1 MRRLT
6 RPVIAV
12 LLFLGFLSAFAVPA
26 FLFIEDHQ
34 KDYRLRIAETARAQA
49 QGLYSY
55 LGPFLV
61 SAYAFGFSADS
72 WRTASFEAHAK
83 RLVERWPVL
92 SHLTIAPGG
101 VVSAVYPAYE
111 GRSPVGIDIFADSD
125 RKEDAIKA
133 RDTKTLVLSRP
144 YLLANG
150 YLGIAARY
158 PVYVIGEDGRDRFWG
173 LSVAVLRIDKLVELS
188 GLPGLER
195 RGYRW
200 ALSLAGEDGSPF
212 AASAAGPPG
221 PGEAVRQLVE
231 LPDHS
236 WSLTLGPERPR
247 PYGLIRAVAAALCAA
262 AAAMVAYLASRWIA
276 RSRELAELTS
286 RLSAS
291 VAEKETLLREIHH
304 RVKNNLMVVES
315 VVALQSIDA
324 QGTRFEEAFAQLAKR
339 IHSISLIHDK
349 LYRGKD
355 LDSVDAAPY
364 VRDLVEY
371 IADTLGD
378 SEQGMEVEADEF
390 PLPAKSAMPVGLILT
405 ELCTNAFKYGANAP
419 VRVRLRREADQV
431 RLEVEDDGPPPPENF
446 RESGGLGLRLVEA
459 LVSQI
464 FGSWRVESGPPV
476 RFVVEFP
483 LDPTEP
489 RPLPA
494 DASR

>member
-12 LLFLGFLSAFAVPA
+12 LLFLGFLFAFAVPA
-26 FLFIEDHQ
+26 SLFIEDHQ
-34 KDYRLRIAETARAQA
+34 NDYRLRLSETARAQA
-49 QGLYSY
+49 QSLYSY

-61 SAYAFGFSADS
+61 SAYAFGFSAES

-83 RLVERWPVL
+83 RLAERWTVL

-111 GRSPVGIDIFADSD
+111 GRSPVGIDLFADPVRSA
-125 RKEDAIKA
+125 DAVKA

-150 YLGIAARY
+150 HLGIAARY
-158 PVYVIGEDGRDRFWG
+158 PVYVVGEGGKDRFWG
-173 LSVAVLRIDKLVELS
+173 LSVAVLRMDKLIDLS
-188 GLPGLER
+188 GLPDLER

-200 ALSLAGEDGSPF
+200 ALTLAGEEAAPF
-212 AASAAGPPG
+212 AAGIEGPPG
-221 PGEAVRQLVE
+221 PREAVHQLIE

-236 WSLTLGPERPR
+236 WKLTIGPERPR
-247 PYGLIRAVAAALCAA
+247 PYGLIRALAAAVCAA
-262 AAAMVAYLASRWIA
+262 AAAMGAYLASRWIT
-276 RSRELAELTS
+276 RSRELAELTE

-315 VVALQSIDA
+315 VVSLQSIDA

-371 IADTLGD
+371 IADTLG
-378 SEQGMEVEADEF
+378 SPEQGAEVDAEDFAF
-390 PLPAKSAMPVGLILT
+390 PAKSAMPVGLILT

-419 VRVRLRREADQV
+419 VRVSLV
-431 RLEVEDDGPPPPENF
+431 RDGVLVRMSVEDDGPPPPKDF
-446 RESGGLGLRLVEA
+446 RESSGLGLRLVDA

-483 LDPTEP
+483 LDPTAP
-489 RPLPA
+489 QPLPA
-494 DASR
+494 DAPR